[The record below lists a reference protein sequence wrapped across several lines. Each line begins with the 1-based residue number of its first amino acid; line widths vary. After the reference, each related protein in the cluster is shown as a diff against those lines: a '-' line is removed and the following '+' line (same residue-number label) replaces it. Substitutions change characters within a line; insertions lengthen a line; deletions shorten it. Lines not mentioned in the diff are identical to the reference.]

1 MINQTQK
8 IVVIFIELF
17 FDVLED
23 HSDDDDDARF
33 VLELQRS
40 SINPFNV
47 KIDVKTCKA
56 ASSSSSV
63 FSTFAWLEISSVVVC
78 CDADL
83 KTSFYLD

>member
-1 MINQTQK
+1 MMMM
-8 IVVIFIELF
+8 L
-17 FDVLED
+17 
-23 HSDDDDDARF
+23 RF
-33 VLELQRS
+33 VLELWRS

-56 ASSSSSV
+56 AVSSSSSV